1 MVDHAQ
7 RKVSLLEND
16 CREHISSEQKVFE
29 ARLEQVTQERDRL
42 KKELADTER
51 AQAQAELEADERH
64 HNAQQQATAKYAK
77 LHRRLEA
84 FRGSA
89 GEQAEAQVAAFRQ
102 QHKALRAFTVSKLRE
117 GMSALEYVR
126 SMMLKEC
133 EKLQLEVRPRIGLL
147 GFPSREHQCL
157 ATPTS
162 RESSPALGLA
172 FVLLPDARAC
182 RGFCPCLSS
191 WCALSSEVNTLHISE
206 KTIKVRLQELV
217 AAIRA
222 EVREFHRISTPD

>member
-7 RKVSLLEND
+7 RKVELLEND
-16 CREHISSEQKVFE
+16 CREHVDSEQKIYE
-29 ARLEQVTQERDRL
+29 ARLTHVTEERDRL
-42 KKELADTER
+42 KQQLTEMEREKCSIELA
-51 AQAQAELEADERH
+51 ADERH

-117 GMSALEYVR
+117 GMTALEYVK

-133 EKLQLEVRPRIGLL
+133 EKLQLEV
-147 GFPSREHQCL
+147 
-157 ATPTS
+157 
-162 RESSPALGLA
+162 
-172 FVLLPDARAC
+172 
-182 RGFCPCLSS
+182 
-191 WCALSSEVNTLHISE
+191 ALSLHFSILKSR
-206 KTIKVRLQELV
+206 IRLRVE
-217 AAIRA
+217 I
-222 EVREFHRISTPD
+222 